1 MNQEIANKI
10 FETDLG
16 RQINCFYY
24 TSDDRVFIR
33 REEAEM
39 HTNNMIN
46 GSPEDYINTEIKMW
60 FNDK

>member
-16 RQINCFYY
+16 RQIDCFYY
-24 TSDDRVFIR
+24 TSDDKVFIR

-39 HTNNMIN
+39 YKQ
-46 GSPEDYINTEIKMW
+46 PNTEIKIW
-60 FNDK
+60 FREGY